1 MKLIIVR
8 HADPDYSVDSLTPAG
23 WKEAEALKE
32 RFASLDADAYYV
44 SPLGRAMDTA
54 RTALSG
60 KGAEPV
66 VKEWLREFNC
76 TVKKPRLSYLD
87 DDCCV
92 WDWLPADWTARPAFY
107 DREKWMHEPELEA
120 AGVSE
125 KHEAVIRGFDDL
137 LKEHGYERDGLNY
150 RAVTPSH
157 KTVVLFCHFGLECV
171 LLAHLM
177 NISPM
182 ILWHSTCSAPSGVTV
197 VNTEEREQGIAA
209 WRMAAFG
216 DISHLYAKGIEPS
229 FHARFCECYTDE
241 TIH

>member
-8 HADPDYSVDSLTPAG
+8 HADPDYSIDSLTPAG

-32 RFASLDADAYYV
+32 RFRKIDAEAYYV
-44 SPLGRAMDTA
+44 SPLGRARDTA
-54 RTALSG
+54 RKALEE
-60 KGAEPV
+60 KGIEPE

-76 TVKKPRLSYLD
+76 PVRKPRLSYLD
-87 DDCCV
+87 EDKCV

-107 DREKWMHEPELEA
+107 DREKWMFEPELQA
-120 AGVSE
+120 AGVAE
-125 KHEAVIRGFDDL
+125 AHRAVIEGFDEL
-137 LKEHGYERDGLNY
+137 LIEHGYKRDGMNY
-150 RAVTPSH
+150 RAVSPSH

-177 NISPM
+177 NVSPM

-197 VNTEEREQGIAA
+197 VNTEEREKGIAA
-209 WRMAAFG
+209 FRMSEFG
-216 DISHLYAKGIEPS
+216 DISHLYVKGLEPS
-229 FHARFCECYTDE
+229 FHARFCECFTDE